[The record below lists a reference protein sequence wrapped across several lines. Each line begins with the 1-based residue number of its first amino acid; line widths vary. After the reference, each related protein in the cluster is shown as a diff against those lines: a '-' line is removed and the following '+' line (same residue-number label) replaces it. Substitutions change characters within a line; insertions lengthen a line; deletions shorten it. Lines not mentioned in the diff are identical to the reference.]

1 MSQLDS
7 SFDVAPQEARS
18 RGPWRKEVRAT
29 AALAGPLALT
39 QLAQI
44 AIATTDVILLGRY
57 APSALAAAGLGGS
70 FYFTAWVFGAGL
82 VSAVAPLAAQAVA
95 LHDGARAGRIAA
107 AGFWIALLFG
117 LPICALLA
125 FVHPILSSLGQ
136 PEALAGPAQTY
147 LRFAEW
153 GYLPSLWFVA
163 LRTLLAAFS
172 KTRAALIVTLGG
184 IAGNGILGWVLIFG
198 HAGVPALGLIGSGLA
213 GAITN
218 VLMCLALLLCVAAD
232 RHIGRIGFFSDLR
245 RLGPAAMG
253 DIIRLGAPIGGTMLM
268 EVGLFAVAIQIMG
281 TIGSEALAAHQI
293 AIQCAAIAFMVPI
306 GIGQAATIRIAG
318 AAALRD
324 RAGVRRAFRVALAL
338 GGSWGIIVGLGFWTF
353 GRFLVGL
360 FLDLGTAANAG
371 VAELAVTFLVVAALF
386 QIADTTQ
393 GVTAGALRGLKDTRI
408 PMMLAALGYFGI
420 GFPACLA
427 LAFPLRLGGMGVW
440 IGLSLALGVVAV
452 FLLARFL
459 RLERRV

>member
-1 MSQLDS
+1 LQLDS
-7 SFDVAPQEARS
+7 SLDIASQDARA
-18 RGPWRKEVRAT
+18 RAPWRKEVRAT

-95 LHDGARAGRIAA
+95 LHDGARAGRIGA
-107 AGFWIALLFG
+107 AGFRIALLFG

-125 FVHPILSSLGQ
+125 FVHPLLSALGQ
-136 PEALAGPAQTY
+136 PEVLAGPAQTY

-153 GYLPSLWFVA
+153 GYIPSLWFVA
-163 LRTLLAAFS
+163 LRSLLAAFS
-172 KTRAALIVTLGG
+172 KTRAALLVTLGG
-184 IAGNGILGWVLIFG
+184 IAGNGLLGWILIFG

-218 VLMCLALLLCVAAD
+218 LLMCLALLLCVAAD
-232 RHIGRIGFFSDLR
+232 RQAGHIGFFPALR
-245 RLGPAAMG
+245 RPRRAPIG
-253 DIIRLGAPIGGTMLM
+253 DILRLGAPIGGTMLM

-281 TIGSEALAAHQI
+281 MIGSEALAAHQI

-318 AAALRD
+318 ASALRD
-324 RAGVRRAFRVALAL
+324 RSGVRRAFRVALGL
-338 GGSWGIIVGLGFWTF
+338 GGLWAIVVASGFWTF

-360 FLDLGTAANAG
+360 FLDLGNPANRSI
-371 VAELAVTFLVVAALF
+371 AELAVTFLVIAALF
-386 QIADTTQ
+386 QIVDTTQ
-393 GVTAGALRGLKDTRI
+393 GVSAGALRGLKDTRI
-408 PMMLAALGYFGI
+408 PMALAALGYFGV
-420 GFPACLA
+420 GFPACLT
-427 LAFPLRLGGMGVW
+427 LAFPLGLGGIGVW
-440 IGLSLALGVVAV
+440 IGLSVALGVVAM
-452 FLLARFL
+452 FLVARFL